1 MFKCDFST
9 STFDLLTL
17 TRSPNQKVRENM
29 RSKTDSRSHKIASK
43 QSAVLHDNVR
53 LDTMYW
59 LYTQFYE
66 VMKFTI
72 LNNYK

>member
-1 MFKCDFST
+1 
-9 STFDLLTL
+9 
-17 TRSPNQKVRENM
+17 M